1 MRGIT
6 TFFNSTMEPATQL
19 PLREI
24 PGSYGIP
31 FFGAIKDRRDY
42 LYNYGGIDGFFK
54 AKIAEHNS
62 TVFRYNMF
70 PGPFIASDSKCVVL
84 LDAKSF
90 PVLYETDKVDKE
102 RGLLGT
108 FMPDLDFYGGYVPL
122 AYQDTSNPFHN
133 QFKAFFLNILGS
145 RHHKFVPLFKTG
157 ISELFDSL
165 ESEIAAKKSA
175 DFNTLNRN
183 ITFDYIFRLAFD
195 TNPTDTK
202 LGSDGPGIIANWF
215 NYQVAP
221 IAPSLGIK
229 YLPHFI
235 EDLIHTFRL
244 PFALVKSD
252 YKKLTE
258 VIYDVGKTHL
268 DEAEKL
274 GMKRDEAVHNLIMCL
289 FFNGSTGFRVFYP
302 IMFKWIGLAGESL
315 HKRIADEVRS
325 VVAESGDGTIAL
337 AALEKMSLV
346 KSVVWEAFRIQPP
359 VTNQCGRAKKDLI
372 VQSHTDSFEIK
383 KGGLIYGYQ
392 LFATNDE
399 KIFGSFQEFVPDRF
413 VGEEAQEKL
422 LPYVLWSGGRETDM
436 PMPENK
442 QCPGKNL
449 VLTMTRL
456 IVAEFFLRYDTYTI
470 EEGSEVTITS
480 LKKA

>member
-1 MRGIT
+1 M
-6 TFFNSTMEPATQL
+6 SSPSSQPATQL
-19 PLREI
+19 PLRKI
-24 PGSYGIP
+24 PGSYGLP

-54 AKIAEHNS
+54 AKIEEHKS

-70 PGPFIASDSKCVVL
+70 PGPFIASDNRCVVL

-90 PVLYETDKVDKE
+90 PVLFETDKVDKE
-102 RGLLGT
+102 RALLGT
-108 FMPDLDFYGGYVPL
+108 FMPDLAFYGGYVPL
-122 AYQDTSNPFHN
+122 AYQDTSNPFHSK
-133 QFKAFFLNILGS
+133 FKDFFMNILAS
-145 RHHKFVPLFKTG
+145 RHDKFIPLFKLG
-157 ISELFDSL
+157 ISELFDGL
-165 ESEIAAKKSA
+165 ESEFAEKKTA

-183 ITFDYIFRLAFD
+183 ITFDCIFRLAFNK
-195 TNPTDTK
+195 NPADTK
-202 LGSDGPGIIANWF
+202 LGTDGPGIIANWF

-244 PFALVKSD
+244 PFSLVKSD
-252 YKKLTE
+252 YQKFTE
-258 VIYDVGKTHL
+258 VVYDVASTHL
-268 DEAEKL
+268 DEAEQL

-302 IMFKWIGLAGESL
+302 IMFKWIGRAGASV

-325 VVAESGDGTIAL
+325 VVAETDDGAITL

-359 VTNQCGRAKKDLI
+359 VTNQCGRAKKDLV
-372 VQSHTDSFEIK
+372 VQSHENSFEIK
-383 KGGLIYGYQ
+383 KGELIYGYQ
-392 LFATNDE
+392 LFATNDKE
-399 KIFGSFQEFVPDRF
+399 IFGNPEEFVADRF
-413 VGEEAQEKL
+413 VGAEGEKL
-422 LPYVLWSGGRETDM
+422 LPYVLWSGGRETEM
-436 PMPENK
+436 PTPENK

-480 LKKA
+480 LKKATS